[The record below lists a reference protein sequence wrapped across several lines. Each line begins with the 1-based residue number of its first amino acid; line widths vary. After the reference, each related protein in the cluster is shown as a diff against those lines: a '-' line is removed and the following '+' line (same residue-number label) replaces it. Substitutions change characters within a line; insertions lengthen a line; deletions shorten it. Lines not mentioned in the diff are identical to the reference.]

1 MAKDGSIDRQGRES
15 AVNAAVGGLL
25 SWVAGKDSVK
35 RGTSPADGA
44 MGELLSWVTG
54 KDVRVLSRPSS
65 RVPERGPGFSNHS

>member
-25 SWVAGKDSVK
+25 SWVAGQDSVK
-35 RGTSPADGA
+35 RGASPADGA

-54 KDVRVLSRPSS
+54 KGSKKNEHVR
-65 RVPERGPGFSNHS
+65 